1 MGLKKREE
9 EIRQQHEDE
18 IRRIK
23 LPRPPETFG
32 IVEQR
37 LGGSRMSIR
46 CLDGIKRICRIPGR
60 LKRQLW
66 VREGDVVIV
75 EPWEYDN
82 NKGDLIFKYRHS
94 QVDWLKR
101 QGKLKG
107 LESLEEF

>member
-9 EIRQQHEDE
+9 EIRQQHEEE

>member
-1 MGLKKREE
+1 MGLKKREQELRQKQE
-9 EIRQQHEDE
+9 EE

-32 IVEQR
+32 VVEQR
-37 LGGSRMSIR
+37 LGGSRMSVR

-66 VREGDVVIV
+66 VREGDIVIV
-75 EPWEYDN
+75 EPWEYDK
-82 NKGDLIFKYRHS
+82 NKGDILFKYRFS
-94 QVDWLKR
+94 QADWLKR

-107 LESLEEF
+107 LEQLDEF